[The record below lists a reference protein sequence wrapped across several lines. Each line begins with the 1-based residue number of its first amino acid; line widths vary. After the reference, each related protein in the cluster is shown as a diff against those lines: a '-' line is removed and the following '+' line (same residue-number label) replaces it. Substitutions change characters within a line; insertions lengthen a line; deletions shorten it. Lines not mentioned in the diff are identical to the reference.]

1 MDGSTVYTMI
11 KTCMF
16 LTVLTLLLYTQPKS
30 NQNLNKDFV
39 LCTFRIV
46 YVKFTETRAR
56 TDGDMADCVG
66 DLKLKSSCP
75 FVRFDF
81 RKVEGIDLLDADCS

>member
-1 MDGSTVYTMI
+1 
-11 KTCMF
+11 MF
-16 LTVLTLLLYTQPKS
+16 HTILTLLLYAIKIQNKS
-30 NQNLNKDFV
+30 AHV
-39 LCTFRIV
+39 VCPFRIV

-81 RKVEGIDLLDADCS
+81 RKVEGIDLLDADCSSN